1 MLGIL
6 IAEDE
11 GIIAFDMKRTLRSFG
26 FENIIMA
33 RNGREAIEKNRSGD
47 PDLIIMDIMM
57 DHGLDGIDAA
67 RTINSSGKVK
77 KPIIFVTAS
86 TDEKTFN
93 EAKKINPIEIIRK
106 PFSELQ
112 LKNAILKAASAFY
125 RGKFKGAS
133 ETDKGSFH

>member
-11 GIIAFDMKRTLRSFG
+11 GIVAFDLKRTLRSFG
-26 FENIIMA
+26 FENIILA
-33 RNGREAIEKNRSGD
+33 RNGREAIEKNKSGN

-57 DHGLDGIDAA
+57 DHGLDGIEAA
-67 RTINSSGKVK
+67 KLINSEGGIQ

-106 PFSELQ
+106 PFSEFQ
-112 LKNAILKAASAFY
+112 LKSAILKAVTKFY
-125 RGKFKGAS
+125 RGRFKNSG
-133 ETDKGSFH
+133 